1 MMIMIQKMKNTN
13 NFILDYDFDGDI
25 NNFLEAIQK
34 GNAILY
40 NDIPYPIKNAYKQG
54 KQIVLPLSH
63 KNIIINL
70 NDAINKLKKQSS
82 VKITMNIIK

>member
-1 MMIMIQKMKNTN
+1 MKNTN

-25 NNFLEAIQK
+25 NSFLEAIQK
-34 GNAILY
+34 GNAISY
-40 NDIPYPIKNAYKQG
+40 NDMPYPIESAFRQG

-70 NDAINKLKKQSS
+70 NDAINKLKNETI

>member
-1 MMIMIQKMKNTN
+1 MKNTN